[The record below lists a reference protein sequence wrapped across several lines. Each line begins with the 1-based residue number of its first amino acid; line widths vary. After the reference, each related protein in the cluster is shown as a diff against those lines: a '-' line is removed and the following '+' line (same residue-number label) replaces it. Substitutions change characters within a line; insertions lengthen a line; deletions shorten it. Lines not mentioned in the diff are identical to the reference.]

1 MLVCGAVGCLVRV
14 FSGFPE
20 SVVGLSSGSL
30 YDLFLVVGKF
40 GLGRIGVWALP
51 FVEAPWLQVAVVDL
65 LGLQVK
71 IYLLLL
77 VLLIWS
83 WLHLR
88 IDVANKLRVFFSWL
102 RLVVACH

>member
-51 FVEAPWLQVAVVDL
+51 FMEAPWPQVGVGDL
-65 LGLQVK
+65 LGLQVH
-71 IYLLLL
+71 
-77 VLLIWS
+77 S
-83 WLHLR
+83 W
-88 IDVANKLRVFFSWL
+88 
-102 RLVVACH
+102 

>member
-51 FVEAPWLQVAVVDL
+51 FMEAPWPQVADVDL

-71 IYLLLL
+71 ICLFLL

-83 WLHLR
+83 RLHLR
-88 IDVANKLRVFFSWL
+88 VDVANKLRVF
-102 RLVVACH
+102 LVGFC

>member
-20 SVVGLSSGSL
+20 SVVGLSGGSL

-51 FVEAPWLQVAVVDL
+51 FMEAPWPQVADVDL

-71 IYLLLL
+71 ICLFLL

-83 WLHLR
+83 RLHLR
-88 IDVANKLRVFFSWL
+88 VDVANKLRVF
-102 RLVVACH
+102 LVGFC

>member
-30 YDLFLVVGKF
+30 YDLILVVGKF

-51 FVEAPWLQVAVVDL
+51 FMEAPWPQVADVDL

-71 IYLLLL
+71 ICLFLL

-83 WLHLR
+83 RLHLR
-88 IDVANKLRVFFSWL
+88 VDVANKLRVF
-102 RLVVACH
+102 LVGFC

>member
-1 MLVCGAVGCLVRV
+1 MLVCGAVGCIVRV

-51 FVEAPWLQVAVVDL
+51 FMEAPWPQVADVDL

-71 IYLLLL
+71 ICLFLL

-83 WLHLR
+83 RLHLR
-88 IDVANKLRVFFSWL
+88 VDVANKLRVF
-102 RLVVACH
+102 LVGFC